1 MVQARQHVVPQS
13 KQPKSAS
20 SFGTPCPHPHRP
32 SIGASVGERESRV
45 SLALTVPRPTRV
57 GKLIV
62 FIGPIKF
69 LDQKYLSQ
77 VGIIEP
83 YRVGGGHK
91 RGEWVEIG
99 QVEAF
104 LAVGTFGG
112 FRRAA
117 DALRVTQ
124 PAISARIRALEQS
137 LGVPLFVRSQ
147 TGLSLSAAGRA
158 FRPHAEQLLHAVALA
173 RQAVHDLRPASGSAL
188 QIAAALSICTY
199 VLPDVLKRFQAAH
212 PKVMITV
219 RSGHSKEV
227 LEMVLGGQ
235 AEIGLAR
242 SLQHP
247 EVETLSLRDD
257 PLVLVARPDS
267 QVARARRVRLEDVAG
282 QPLVFFDR
290 GSSDWTLTHGLFRRA
305 GLVPNVVL
313 EVETIETAKRMVERG
328 MGLAFLPHLAVVNE
342 IRRRRLVGLEL
353 SDAEPLSRSL
363 DVIHPR
369 QRPLSHEALALLKT
383 LRAAVGEEAEAP
395 RRRARKVER

>member
-1 MVQARQHVVPQS
+1 M
-13 KQPKSAS
+13 
-20 SFGTPCPHPHRP
+20 
-32 SIGASVGERESRV
+32 
-45 SLALTVPRPTRV
+45 
-57 GKLIV
+57 
-62 FIGPIKF
+62 
-69 LDQKYLSQ
+69 
-77 VGIIEP
+77 
-83 YRVGGGHK
+83 
-91 RGEWVEIG
+91 EIP

-137 LGVPLFVRSQ
+137 LGVPLFIRSQ
-147 TGLSLSAAGRA
+147 TGLALSAAGRA

-173 RQAVHDLRPASGSAL
+173 RHAVHDLRPASGGAL
-188 QIAAALSICTY
+188 QLAAALSICTY

-257 PLVLVARPDS
+257 PLLLVAHSTRGPKHTRRPRLAE
-267 QVARARRVRLEDVAG
+267 VANW
-282 QPLVFFDR
+282 PLIFFDR
-290 GSSDWTLTHGLFRRA
+290 GSSDWTLTHSLFRRA
-305 GLVPNVVL
+305 GLVPNVAL
-313 EVETIETAKRMVERG
+313 EVDTIETAKRMVERG
-328 MGLAFLPHLAVVNE
+328 LGVAFLPRIAVGREIQRGKLATVR
-342 IRRRRLVGLEL
+342 IL
-353 SDAEPLSRSL
+353 DAEPLRRSL
-363 DVIHPR
+363 DLIHPR
-369 QRPLSHEALALLKT
+369 HRA
-383 LRAAVGEEAEAP
+383 LRAEARAFLAVVREAVNEVSAFAGNSLRGS
-395 RRRARKVER
+395 RRRSK

>member
-1 MVQARQHVVPQS
+1 M
-13 KQPKSAS
+13 
-20 SFGTPCPHPHRP
+20 
-32 SIGASVGERESRV
+32 
-45 SLALTVPRPTRV
+45 
-57 GKLIV
+57 
-62 FIGPIKF
+62 
-69 LDQKYLSQ
+69 
-77 VGIIEP
+77 
-83 YRVGGGHK
+83 
-91 RGEWVEIG
+91 EIG

-124 PAISARIRALEQS
+124 PAISARIRALEES
-137 LGVPLFVRSQ
+137 LGVPLFVRGQ
-147 TGLSLSAAGRA
+147 GGLTLSAAGRA
-158 FRPHAEQLLHAVALA
+158 FRPHAEQLLHAVAQA
-173 RQAVHDLRPASGSAL
+173 RQAVHDLRPASGGAL

-199 VLPDVLKRFQAAH
+199 LLPDVLKRFQAAH

-242 SLQHP
+242 SLHHP

-267 QVARARRVRLEDVAG
+267 RVAHTRRVRLEDIAA
-282 QPLVFFDR
+282 QPLIFFDR

-328 MGLAFLPHLAVVNE
+328 MGLAFLPHLAVFHE
-342 IRRRRLVGLEL
+342 IRRRSLVAIEVA
-353 SDAEPLSRSL
+353 DAETLSRSL

-369 QRPLSHEALALLKT
+369 QRPLSPEALALLKT
-383 LRAAVGEEAEAP
+383 LRAAVGESETPAP
-395 RRRARKVER
+395 RPRASRAAGRSAPNGSLRGTGEQRRR

>member
-1 MVQARQHVVPQS
+1 MAEARQHVVPQS
-13 KQPKSAS
+13 KQPNSWS
-20 SFGTPCPHPHRP
+20 SPGTSCPQPHRP
-32 SIGASVGERESRV
+32 SIVASVGVREPQREV
-45 SLALTVPRPTRV
+45 LALTVPASAGS

-62 FIGPIKF
+62 FIGAIKF
-69 LDQKYLSQ
+69 LDQKDLSQ
-77 VGIIEP
+77 VGIIGP
-83 YRVGGGHK
+83 YRVGWGHK

-104 LAVGTFGG
+104 LAVGTYGG

-147 TGLSLSAAGRA
+147 SGLSLSAAGRA

-173 RQAVHDLRPASGSAL
+173 RQAVHDLRPASGGAL
-188 QIAAALSICTY
+188 QLAAALSICTY
-199 VLPDVLKRFQAAH
+199 LLPDVLKRFQAAH

-267 QVARARRVRLEDVAG
+267 HVALTRRVRLAG
-282 QPLVFFDR
+282 RAVYTPCFF
-290 GSSDWTLTHGLFRRA
+290 H
-305 GLVPNVVL
+305 LVP
-313 EVETIETAKRMVERG
+313 
-328 MGLAFLPHLAVVNE
+328 
-342 IRRRRLVGLEL
+342 
-353 SDAEPLSRSL
+353 SD
-363 DVIHPR
+363 
-369 QRPLSHEALALLKT
+369 
-383 LRAAVGEEAEAP
+383 
-395 RRRARKVER
+395 

>member
-13 KQPKSAS
+13 KQPNSWS
-20 SFGTPCPHPHRP
+20 SLGTSCPQPHRP
-32 SIGASVGERESRV
+32 SIVASVGVREPQREV
-45 SLALTVPRPTRV
+45 LALTVPGPARS
-57 GKLIV
+57 GNLIV
-62 FIGPIKF
+62 FIGSIKF
-69 LDQKYLSQ
+69 LDRKDLSQ
-77 VGIIEP
+77 LGIIGP
-83 YRVGGGHK
+83 YRGWWRHK

-137 LGVPLFVRSQ
+137 LGVPLFIRSQ
-147 TGLSLSAAGRA
+147 TGLALSAAGRA

-173 RQAVHDLRPASGSAL
+173 RQAVHDLRPASGGAL
-188 QIAAALSICTY
+188 QLAAALSICTY

-267 QVARARRVRLEDVAG
+267 HVAQSRRVRLEDGAAH
-282 QPLVFFDR
+282 PLIFFYR
-290 GSSDWTLTHGLFRRA
+290 GPNDLNLAHRPLRPPRALPQRRPGGACTQNAQRQRQARHG
-305 GLVPNVVL
+305 
-313 EVETIETAKRMVERG
+313 
-328 MGLAFLPHLAVVNE
+328 PHL
-342 IRRRRLVGLEL
+342 
-353 SDAEPLSRSL
+353 P
-363 DVIHPR
+363 
-369 QRPLSHEALALLKT
+369 
-383 LRAAVGEEAEAP
+383 
-395 RRRARKVER
+395 

>member
-1 MVQARQHVVPQS
+1 
-13 KQPKSAS
+13 
-20 SFGTPCPHPHRP
+20 
-32 SIGASVGERESRV
+32 
-45 SLALTVPRPTRV
+45 
-57 GKLIV
+57 
-62 FIGPIKF
+62 
-69 LDQKYLSQ
+69 
-77 VGIIEP
+77 
-83 YRVGGGHK
+83 
-91 RGEWVEIG
+91 VEIG

-124 PAISARIRALEQS
+124 PAISARIRALEGS
-137 LGVPLFVRSQ
+137 LGVALFVRSK

-158 FRPHAEQLLHAVALA
+158 FRPHAEELLHAVASA
-173 RQAVHDLRPASGSAL
+173 RQAVHDLRPASGNAI

-199 VLPDVLKRFQAAH
+199 VLPDVLKRFQASH

-227 LEMVLGGQ
+227 LEMVLAGQ

-242 SLQHP
+242 SLHHP
-247 EVETLSLRDD
+247 AVETLSLRDD

-267 QVARARRVRLEDVAG
+267 PVARARRASLEDVAS
-282 QPLVFFDR
+282 QPLIFFDR

-328 MGLAFLPHLAVVNE
+328 MGLAFLPHLAVVHE
-342 IRRRRLVGLEL
+342 IRRRQLLAIEVA
-353 SDAEPLSRSL
+353 DAETLSRSL

-369 QRPLSHEALALLKT
+369 QRPLSPEALALLKT
-383 LRAAVGEEAEAP
+383 LRTAVGETDTAAPPRRAP
-395 RRRARKVER
+395 RNRGRSALDGTRGAGEQRGR